1 VTPKLEIRTYVFDRT
16 IGDPSTSSVPRS
28 AGGLT
33 KPRGQHRRLANCIR
47 HGTSSPITFG
57 RILEVPRGLWP
68 PIDSESYARMRL
80 DLCNPFAP
88 PNAIFEP
95 RMLLPKSLAILL
107 VAFLPRCKQRI
118 NRITRWCQSLLAN
131 IAKVCPLR
139 WLVTTA
145 MSYNFMDASCCQW
158 YGLRQ
163 AITIKASRWQ
173 AYSFLLPSL
182 LIRAL
187 KLSLS

>member
-1 VTPKLEIRTYVFDRT
+1 VIPQHLPCQNPQEASRNHEGNIAGSPTASVTAIARPSHLEEYWKFPEVFGYRLILRAMPECARTSAILLRR
-16 IGDPSTSSVPRS
+16 PSLSQGMSF
-28 AGGLT
+28 
-33 KPRGQHRRLANCIR
+33 
-47 HGTSSPITFG
+47 SPQT
-57 RILEVPRGLWP
+57 
-68 PIDSESYARMRL
+68 D
-80 DLCNPFAP
+80 
-88 PNAIFEP
+88 NAIFEP

-107 VAFLPRCKQRI
+107 VAFLPRCKQRV
-118 NRITRWCQSLLAN
+118 NRITRWCQSLLAKV
-131 IAKVCPLR
+131 ARVCPLR

-173 AYSFLLPSL
+173 GYSLLLPSL